1 MRSTA
6 SRTWSWATDLDLWRR
21 AALTLV
27 VIGGLLAFLLI
38 APRGYDWKWSA
49 VWRDGQY
56 ASYIFGGLWVTFY
69 VSMGALVIA
78 MVLGVAAGLARLSR
92 GWVVNQLSTI
102 YVELIRGT
110 PLLVQIYVAWFC
122 ITIAV
127 RDSLEAMG
135 AGPTLLEFSQEKLL
149 WGILTLGVFAG
160 AYVAEIVRGA
170 LLSIDKGQT
179 EAALSQGMTR
189 GQVFRYV
196 LFPQAM
202 RRMVPPLTGQ
212 FVSLVKDSSLLSAIA
227 ILELTKRGSEVR
239 GATHNTFE
247 VFLPLAAMYL
257 AICFP
262 LSWLARRLELRLV
275 E

>member
-1 MRSTA
+1 MRSTD
-6 SRTWSWATDLDLWRR
+6 SRTWSWATDADFWRR
-21 AALTLV
+21 SALTV
-27 VIGGLLAFLLI
+27 VALGGLLAFMLL
-38 APRGYDWKWSA
+38 APREYDWKWTA
-49 VWRDGQY
+49 VWRDGDY
-56 ASYIFGGLWVTFY
+56 ASYLLGGLWVTFY
-69 VSMGALVIA
+69 VSMGALVVALIFGIA
-78 MVLGVAAGLARLSR
+78 GGLARLSHN
-92 GWVVNQLSTI
+92 WFWNQLGTI

-127 RDSLEAMG
+127 RDTLEAVG
-135 AGPTLLEFSQEKLL
+135 ASAGILDLSQDKLL

-160 AYVAEIVRGA
+160 AYVAEIVRAA

-189 GQVFRYV
+189 RQVFRFV

-202 RRMVPPLTGQ
+202 RRMIPPLTGQ
-212 FVSLVKDSSLLSAIA
+212 FVSLVKDSSLLSVIA

-247 VFLPLAAMYL
+247 VFLPLAGLYL
-257 AICFP
+257 VICFP
-262 LSWLARRLELRLV
+262 LSRLARRLELRLV
-275 E
+275 D